1 MAKHSLACAV
11 FVVQGDETLAINK
24 VYRRMPA
31 LNLKPN
37 PEVVNR
43 KPRTDAFSG
52 TLFMGQRQ
60 N

>member
-11 FVVQGDETLAINK
+11 FMVQGDETLAINK

-43 KPRTDAFSG
+43 KPRTDTFSG
-52 TLFMGQRQ
+52 TLFMG
-60 N
+60 